1 VGATRQRCKGQR
13 VSAEGPMTTVRR
25 FHKIA
30 LKSWACITLN
40 ALVIPVSYAA
50 APFVVR
56 DIRVEGLQ
64 HVEAG
69 TVFSYIPIKRGDR
82 FTDDSASAIVRQLYA
97 TGFFSDVKVSAE
109 GDVVVVQVA
118 ERPAIATIDFAGI
131 HEFDKDNLNKALKSV
146 GLSAGAYYDKALI
159 DKAEQELKRQYLT
172 RGYYAAEVTT
182 TISPIDQNRVGVLF
196 SVIEGPSA
204 KIRQISFIG
213 NHVFDDSTLNDEMQE
228 SAPNWFSWYTRNDL
242 YTKDKLAGDL
252 ENIRNYYLDRGYLE
266 FNIESIQVQLTPD
279 KKEMYL
285 TVSLHEGEPYTISS
299 IRLDG
304 DLLDRKA
311 ELEKLLTFK
320 AGDLFSSQKLQA
332 STKAI
337 VQKLGDYGYAF
348 ATVNAIPQIDQV
360 HHRVDLTLKI
370 DPSRRVYIRHI
381 NIEGNTRTR
390 DEVVRREMRQMEDA
404 WFDSSRL
411 TLSKDRINRLGY
423 FTDVEV
429 TTVPVE
435 GTPDQA
441 DIDVKVTEK
450 PTGSLT
456 LGLGY
461 GSGEGPIISAGISQ
475 DNVFGSGTSLA
486 LNANT
491 STTARA
497 LSVSQ
502 TDPYFTIDGIKRIT
516 DVYYRTSYPLYYSST
531 TDTSFR
537 VITLGADTKFGIPFS
552 ESDTVYFGL
561 GLEQNRLDVDSTTPQ
576 SYKDYVNEFGRVS
589 NNVPVSVGWQRDNRD
604 SALVPSRGYYMQ
616 ANAEYGT
623 PIATTTYYKGDVQAQ
638 YYYSF
643 ARGFVLGLNLQGGYG
658 NGLDGKPYPIFKN
671 YYAGGIGSVRGY
683 EPGSLGPRDVTT
695 GDPIGGSRMLVGNI
709 ETTFPL
715 PGTGYDRTLRVF
727 AFLDGGNVWGSEG
740 NSVGAN
746 GLRYS
751 YGVGLEWISPIGP
764 LKLNYALPIVRHAG
778 DQYQKFQFQI
788 GTSF

>member
-1 VGATRQRCKGQR
+1 MV
-13 VSAEGPMTTVRR
+13 
-25 FHKIA
+25 
-30 LKSWACITLN
+30 N
-40 ALVIPVSYAA
+40 ALIMPLSHAA
-50 APFVVR
+50 TPFVVR

-64 HVEAG
+64 HIETS
-69 TVFSYIPIKRGDR
+69 TVYSYIPIKRGDR
-82 FTDDSASAIVRQLYA
+82 FTDESGSDIVRQLYA
-97 TGFFSDVKVSAE
+97 TGFFADVKVSAD

-131 HEFDKDNLNKALKSV
+131 HEFDKDNLTKALKSV
-146 GLSAGAYYDKALI
+146 QLSAGAYYDKALI

-172 RGYYAAEVTT
+172 RGYYAADVTT
-182 TISPIDQNRVGVLF
+182 TISPIDRNRVGVLF
-196 SVIEGPSA
+196 TVVEGPSA
-204 KIRQISFIG
+204 KIRQINFVG
-213 NHVFDDSTLNDEMQE
+213 NHVFDDRTLNDEMQE
-228 SAPNWFSWYTRNDL
+228 SAPNWFSWYTKNDL

-252 ENIRNYYLDRGYLE
+252 DNIRNFYLDRGYLE
-266 FNIESIQVQLTPD
+266 FSIESTQVQLTAD
-279 KKEMYL
+279 RKEMYL
-285 TVSLHEGEPYTISS
+285 TVSVHEGQPYTVSS
-299 IRLDG
+299 IGLEG
-304 DLLDRKA
+304 KLLDRKA
-311 ELEKLLTFK
+311 ELEKLVTIK
-320 AGDLFSSQKLQA
+320 AGDLFSAQKLQA
-332 STKAI
+332 TTKAV

-348 ATVNAIPQIDQV
+348 AMVNAVPKIDQE
-360 HHRVDLTLKI
+360 HHRVDLTLKV
-370 DPSRRVYIRHI
+370 DPSRRVYIRHVT
-381 NIEGNTRTR
+381 IEGNTRTR

-411 TLSKDRINRLGY
+411 VLSKDRINRLGY

-441 DIDVKVTEK
+441 DIVVKVTEK

-461 GSGEGPIISAGISQ
+461 GSGDGPIISAGVSQ

-486 LNANT
+486 LNVNT
-491 STTARA
+491 SSTARA

-516 DVYYRTSYPLYYSST
+516 DAYYRTSYPLYYSST

-537 VITLGADTKFGIPFS
+537 VITFGADTKFGIPFS
-552 ESDTVYFGL
+552 ESDMVYFGL

-576 SYKDYVNEFGRVS
+576 SYIDYVNQFGRVS
-589 NNVPVSVGWQRDNRD
+589 NNVPVSIGWSRDNRD

-643 ARGFVLGLNLQGGYG
+643 ARGFVLGLNFQGGYG

-727 AFLDGGNVWGSEG
+727 AFVDGGNVWGNEG

-764 LKLNYALPIVRHAG
+764 LKLDYALPIVRHAG

>member
-1 VGATRQRCKGQR
+1 MV
-13 VSAEGPMTTVRR
+13 
-25 FHKIA
+25 
-30 LKSWACITLN
+30 N
-40 ALVIPVSYAA
+40 ALIMPLSHAA
-50 APFVVR
+50 TPFVVR

-64 HVEAG
+64 HIETS
-69 TVFSYIPIKRGDR
+69 TVYSYIPIKRGDR
-82 FTDDSASAIVRQLYA
+82 FTDESASDIVRQLYA
-97 TGFFSDVKVSAE
+97 TGFFADVNVSAD

-131 HEFDKDNLNKALKSV
+131 HEFDKDNLTKALKSV
-146 GLSAGAYYDKALI
+146 NLSAGAYYDKALI

-182 TISPIDQNRVGVLF
+182 TISPIDRNRVGILF
-196 SVIEGPSA
+196 SVVEGPSA
-204 KIRQISFIG
+204 KIRQINFIG
-213 NHVFDDSTLNDEMQE
+213 NHVFDDRTLNDEMQE
-228 SAPNWFSWYTRNDL
+228 SAPNWFSWYTKNDL

-252 ENIRNYYLDRGYLE
+252 DNIRNFYLDRGYLE
-266 FNIESIQVQLTPD
+266 FTIESTQVQLTPD
-279 KKEMYL
+279 RKEMYL
-285 TVSLHEGEPYTISS
+285 TVSVHEGQPYTVSS

-304 DLLDRKA
+304 KLLDRKA
-311 ELEKLLTFK
+311 ELEKLVTIK
-320 AGDLFSSQKLQA
+320 AGDLFSAQKLQA
-332 STKAI
+332 TTKAV

-348 ATVNAIPQIDQV
+348 AMVNAVPQIDQE
-360 HHRVDLTLKI
+360 HHRVDLTLKV
-370 DPSRRVYIRHI
+370 DPSRRVYIRHVT
-381 NIEGNTRTR
+381 IEGNTRTR

-411 TLSKDRINRLGY
+411 VLSKDRINRLGY

-441 DIDVKVTEK
+441 DIVVKVTEK

-461 GSGEGPIISAGISQ
+461 GSGEGPIISAGVSQ

-486 LNANT
+486 LNVNT
-491 STTARA
+491 SSTARV

-516 DVYYRTSYPLYYSST
+516 DAYYRTSYPLYYAST

-537 VITLGADTKFGIPFS
+537 VITFGADTKFGIPFS
-552 ESDTVYFGL
+552 ESDMVYFGL

-576 SYKDYVNEFGRVS
+576 SYIDYVNQFGRVS
-589 NNVPVSVGWQRDNRD
+589 NNVPVSVGWSRDNRD

-643 ARGFVLGLNLQGGYG
+643 ARGFVLGLNFQGGYG

-727 AFLDGGNVWGSEG
+727 AFVDGGNVWGNEG

-764 LKLNYALPIVRHAG
+764 LKLDYALPIVRHAG